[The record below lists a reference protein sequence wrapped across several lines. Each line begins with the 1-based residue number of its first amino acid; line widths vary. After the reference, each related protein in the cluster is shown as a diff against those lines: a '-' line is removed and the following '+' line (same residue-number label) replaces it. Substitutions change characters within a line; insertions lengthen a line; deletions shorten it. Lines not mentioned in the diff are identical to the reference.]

1 MYSIRRITDGIGIEN
16 RAECNHCAELSSAFA
31 TPLRINTTARRAV
44 HTLIGSNEA
53 FRTSTRE
60 FILKTK
66 YNLASPILSK
76 FAASGGLRY
85 LDLFCGPPALR
96 VCRSNIFGDVSRK
109 AYEIPSH
116 SLRWAFDFNL
126 TNTLTTKTPS
136 CFSRCIFE
144 VVPPVRSKLN
154 TPSADAIR
162 RSRCLAD
169 LWRP

>member
-60 FILKTK
+60 FILKSK

-76 FAASGGLRY
+76 FAGLLISPTQ
-85 LDLFCGPPALR
+85 LDLR
-96 VCRSNIFGDVSRK
+96 
-109 AYEIPSH
+109 
-116 SLRWAFDFNL
+116 
-126 TNTLTTKTPS
+126 
-136 CFSRCIFE
+136 
-144 VVPPVRSKLN
+144 
-154 TPSADAIR
+154 R
-162 RSRCLAD
+162 RSMFIVSNGMDEPPYFRRAMSNQE
-169 LWRP
+169 